1 MITEY
6 PLTKSNRIRL
16 AQVFRNVPRVDISI
30 ECVLEDQM
38 GFAYVDNAE
47 QPSAYLIRIG
57 PFHYFAG
64 DVSGAGAQEMLKG
77 FPPYN
82 LFMSA
87 SAGWAEAFK
96 GFYGERFITIERYS
110 FSSDNLSLEHVTK
123 LCQASKF
130 AQEVK
135 QMDVALLERLKG
147 KDHFIDVSDFESS
160 ADFEERGIG
169 FYLEK
174 DGEVVGAAYSSLVC
188 STGIEVSLFVE
199 EAYRRQGVATVLSAN
214 LIRWCL
220 EHNLDAHW
228 DAANPESCKLAEKL
242 GYTSAGSYQA
252 YYLKGQ

>member
-6 PLTKSNRIRL
+6 PLTKVNRIRL
-16 AQVFRNVPRVDISI
+16 AQAFRNVPRVDISI

-38 GFAYVDNAE
+38 GFAYVDDVEN
-47 QPSAYLIRIG
+47 PSAFMIRIG

-64 DVSGAGAQEMLKG
+64 DISNVGAQEMIKG

-87 SAGWAEAFK
+87 SVGWVEAFSK
-96 GFYGERFITIERYS
+96 FYGERFFQIERYS
-110 FSSDNLSLEHVTK
+110 FSSEKLSVDHVGK

-130 AQEVK
+130 AGDVMR
-135 QMDVALLERLKG
+135 MDAALIERLKG
-147 KDHFIDVSDFESS
+147 HDHFIDVSDFESS
-160 ADFEERGIG
+160 ADFEKRGIG
-169 FYLEK
+169 FYIEK
-174 DGEVVGAAYSSLVC
+174 DEKVVGAAYSSLVC

-199 EAYRRQGVATVLSAN
+199 EDYRRQGVATVLSAN

-220 EHNLDAHW
+220 AHGMDAHW

-242 GYTSAGSYQA
+242 GYAPTGTYHA
-252 YYLKGQ
+252 YFLKGQ